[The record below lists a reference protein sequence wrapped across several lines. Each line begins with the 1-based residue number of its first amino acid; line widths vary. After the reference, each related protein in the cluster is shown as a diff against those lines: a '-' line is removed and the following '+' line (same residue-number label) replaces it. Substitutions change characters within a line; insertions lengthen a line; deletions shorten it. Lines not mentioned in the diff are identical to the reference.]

1 MRILNA
7 GDKCT
12 QLDLNSKLI
21 GDLFLIINVFFHS
34 LRKGRQ
40 VLKRKIT
47 VPQIHI
53 YTLIAIIQK
62 VTQYYISKRYRERE
76 SIYNNRRC

>member
-21 GDLFLIINVFFHS
+21 GDLFLIINVFSFS
-34 LRKGRQ
+34 LKEQTSFRTE
-40 VLKRKIT
+40 IT
-47 VPQIHI
+47 VSEISS
-53 YTLIAIIQK
+53 IIIPS
-62 VTQYYISKRYRERE
+62 TE
-76 SIYNNRRC
+76 SIWPVAIKNADLAGDWLSF

>member
-21 GDLFLIINVFFHS
+21 GDLFLIINVFSFS
-34 LRKGRQ
+34 SKGRQ